1 MWPKNGR
8 LLGWRAAAAHHLQS
22 QIEKGVLQRIVRE
35 YLAPITATG
44 GQSGGFI
51 VNDQR
56 TGCREI
62 RPVGKCTPVC
72 KTASVGGLFHLIPLE
87 PRP

>member
-1 MWPKNGR
+1 MVDCWAGEPSPLIICKAKSTR
-8 LLGWRAAAAHHLQS
+8 
-22 QIEKGVLQRIVRE
+22 GVLEGIVRE

-51 VNDQR
+51 VNHPR
-56 TGCREI
+56 TACREI
-62 RPVGKCTPVC
+62 RPVGKCTLVC
-72 KTASVGGLFHLIPLE
+72 KTASVGGPFHLISLE

>member
-22 QIEKGVLQRIVRE
+22 QSTKGVLQWIVRE

-44 GQSGGFI
+44 G
-51 VNDQR
+51 
-56 TGCREI
+56 
-62 RPVGKCTPVC
+62 
-72 KTASVGGLFHLIPLE
+72 
-87 PRP
+87 